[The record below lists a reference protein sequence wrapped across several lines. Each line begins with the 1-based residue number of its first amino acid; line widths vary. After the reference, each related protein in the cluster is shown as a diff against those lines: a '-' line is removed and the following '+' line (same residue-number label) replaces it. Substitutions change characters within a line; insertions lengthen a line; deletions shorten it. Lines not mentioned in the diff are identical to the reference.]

1 MEKINRIF
9 ALTNGDN
16 MKKNIGSADKIIRLL
31 LAVAGIGIYFT
42 DTVTGIWGFVVLIVG
57 LVLVLTALINSC
69 PIWAAFGVN
78 TSSSKS

>member
-1 MEKINRIF
+1 LEIINGIF
-9 ALTNGDN
+9 VLTNGDT
-16 MKKNIGSADKIIRLL
+16 MKKNIGSADKIVRLL

-42 DTVTGIWGFVVLIVG
+42 DTVTGTWGLVILIVG
-57 LVLVLTALINSC
+57 LILGLTALINFC